1 MKRSLFIPALVT
13 LVLVGCK
20 TPQKAYFQTIQN
32 LGVIPFRNPV
42 SALATGTPLR
52 GQPGNVIAIAPPTRC
67 FPDSANGKPTNLRWA
82 SDIIIPPSYKKIMF
96 TFDAN
101 FNSLMA
107 VGTPGVQFNL
117 TGTKVQNVELEIQ
130 EAQIEMIDQIALKDY
145 YASGM
150 SESCKEMLVAY
161 PFILEA
167 LRVNKMSFTFFDSF
181 GGKFSLSS
189 ANIGDFALFGGDVQ
203 WYIEQGTKLVVVTPK
218 YIGYK
223 LAQLRCEDEGFVNV
237 TASEVTKQKGQYEY
251 VWKNGVPEENQ
262 AYHGLFRGDLKLGL
276 RKVIT
281 TTTTN

>member
-1 MKRSLFIPALVT
+1 MMYQILIGLIFLLAMP
-13 LVLVGCK
+13 GCK

-42 SALATGTPLR
+42 SSLATGTPLR
-52 GQPGNVIAIAPPTRC
+52 GQPGNVMAIANPTRC
-67 FPDSANGKPTNLRWA
+67 FPDVLKGKPTKLRWA
-82 SDIIIPPSYKKIMF
+82 SDIIIPPTYKKMMF

-117 TGTKVQNVELEIQ
+117 SGTKVQNVELEIQ
-130 EAQIEMIDQIALKDY
+130 EAQIEMIDQLALKDF

-150 SESCKEMLVAY
+150 SDSCKEMLVNY

-167 LRVNKMSFTFFDSF
+167 LRVNKMSFSFFDAF
-181 GGKFSLSS
+181 GGKFSLTS
-189 ANIGDFALFGGDVQ
+189 ANIGEFALFGGNVQ
-203 WYIEQGTKLVVVTPK
+203 WYIEQGSKLVVVTPK

-237 TASEVTKQKGQYEY
+237 TSSEVKKGEY
-251 VWKNGVPEENQ
+251 VWKNGLPEESQ
-262 AYHGLFRGDLKLGL
+262 SSQHMLFRGNFELGL
-276 RKVIT
+276 RRRIT
-281 TTTTN
+281 TTTN